1 MLSSLF
7 SPWNPFS
14 GVAFFLMAPRAGV
27 PADTGD
33 TAARVFFVI
42 SVYSFESAVIC
53 KFSSFVLVPICVY
66 IAG

>member
-1 MLSSLF
+1 
-7 SPWNPFS
+7 
-14 GVAFFLMAPRAGV
+14 MAPRAGV